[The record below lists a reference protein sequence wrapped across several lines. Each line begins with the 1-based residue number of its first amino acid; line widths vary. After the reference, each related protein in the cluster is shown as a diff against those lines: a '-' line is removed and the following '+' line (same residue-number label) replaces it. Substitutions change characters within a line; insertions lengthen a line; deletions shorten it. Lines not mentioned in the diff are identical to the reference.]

1 LSYSI
6 VRKICYNFAVP
17 KKPEYPGKNRE
28 GQKTWEYKMLLL
40 KTNSL
45 FIVFTFFVGIIFLAI
60 SSCCTTFPERT
71 LKKFP
76 YGLKK
81 IVTLKIVTYNVR
93 DIIIVSNHRPERMRA
108 IGKRLCTLDP
118 DLVGFQ
124 ESFVEEDRNILINE
138 LEKGSR
144 LKYHHYYPSCMFGSG
159 LLISSASPIRET
171 SFHQYEDSN
180 PSYKVWE
187 GDYWAGK
194 GVALAR
200 IELPNSNGYID
211 FFNTHT
217 QAGYG
222 NPEYKIVRERQMK
235 ELVEFMIT
243 SRENIAPAF
252 LAGDMN
258 CEPGEDALEI
268 LIKDAPLL
276 RIMKIDSGKDH
287 VFAIKNSNYSIKT
300 LDTIRID
307 GVIIIDREPIP
318 LSNHSGFMTTVQ
330 ISP

>member
-1 LSYSI
+1 LLFPSSLSTRI
-6 VRKICYNFAVP
+6 
-17 KKPEYPGKNRE
+17 ENRE
-28 GQKTWEYKMLLL
+28 AQNAREYKMLLL
-40 KTNSL
+40 KPKPL
-45 FIVFTFFVGIIFLAI
+45 FIVFTFFIGIITLTI
-60 SSCCTTFPERT
+60 SSCWPTFPERT
-71 LKKFP
+71 LKKLP

-81 IVTLKIVTYNVR
+81 IVTLKIVTYNIR
-93 DIIIVSNHRPERMRA
+93 DIIIVSSHCPERMHA

-124 ESFVEEDRNILINE
+124 ESFVEEDRKILINE

-144 LKYHHYYPSCMFGSG
+144 LKYHQYYPSRMVGSG
-159 LLISSASPIRET
+159 LLISSASPIREA

-180 PSYKVWE
+180 PGYKVWE

-200 IELPNSNGYID
+200 IELPNSNGYVD

-222 NPEYKIVRERQMK
+222 NPEYKIVRERQMI
-235 ELVEFMIT
+235 ELVKFMIT

-252 LAGDMN
+252 LVGDMN
-258 CEPGEDALEI
+258 CEPGEDAFELP
-268 LIKDAPLL
+268 IKDAHLL
-276 RIMKIDSGKDH
+276 RIMKIDSGNDH

-307 GVIIIDREPIP
+307 GVIMIDREPIP
-318 LSNHSGFMTTVQ
+318 LSDHSGFMTTVQ

>member
-1 LSYSI
+1 
-6 VRKICYNFAVP
+6 
-17 KKPEYPGKNRE
+17 
-28 GQKTWEYKMLLL
+28 MLLL

-45 FIVFTFFVGIIFLAI
+45 FIVFTFFVGIIFLTI
-60 SSCCTTFPERT
+60 SSCCPTFPERT
-71 LKKFP
+71 LKKLP

-144 LKYHHYYPSCMFGSG
+144 LKYHHYYPSRMFGSG

-200 IELPNSNGYID
+200 IELQNSNGYID

-235 ELVEFMIT
+235 ELVKFMIT

>member
-1 LSYSI
+1 
-6 VRKICYNFAVP
+6 
-17 KKPEYPGKNRE
+17 
-28 GQKTWEYKMLLL
+28 MLLL
-40 KTNSL
+40 KRKPF
-45 FIVFTFFVGIIFLAI
+45 FIAFTLFVGIVTLTI

-71 LKKFP
+71 LKNLP
-76 YGLKK
+76 YCLKK

-93 DIIIVSNHRPERMRA
+93 DIMIVSSHRPERMRA

-118 DLVGFQ
+118 DIVGFQ
-124 ESFVEEDRNILINE
+124 ESFIEEDRKILMNE

-144 LKYHHYYPSCMFGSG
+144 LKYHQYYPSRMVGSG
-159 LLISSASPIRET
+159 LLISSAFPIRET

-200 IELPNSNGYID
+200 IELPHGNGYVD

-222 NPEYKIVRERQMK
+222 NPEYKIVRKKQAK
-235 ELVEFMIT
+235 GLVKFMNE

-252 LAGDMN
+252 LVGDMN
-258 CEPGEDALEI
+258 CGPGEDAFEI
-268 LIKDAPLL
+268 AIKDAYLL
-276 RIMKIDSGKDH
+276 RIMKIDSGDDH
-287 VFAIKNSNYSIKT
+287 IFAIRNSNYSIKT

-307 GVIIIDREPIP
+307 GVIIIDKQLIP
-318 LSNHSGFMTTVQ
+318 LSDHSGFVTTVQ